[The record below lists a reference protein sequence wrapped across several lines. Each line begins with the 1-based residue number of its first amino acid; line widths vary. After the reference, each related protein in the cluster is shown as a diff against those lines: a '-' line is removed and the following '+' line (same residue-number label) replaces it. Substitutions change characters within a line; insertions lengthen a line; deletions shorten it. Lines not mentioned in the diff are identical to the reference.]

1 MSNLEFEL
9 LDAATRIVKK
19 DIDAMLR
26 TLDRMQVDHQRF
38 LRRMNGLRRAKKPR
52 LSKSV

>member
-1 MSNLEFEL
+1 MTSLELQL

-26 TLDRMQVDHQRF
+26 TLDRMQMDHQRF
-38 LRRMNGLRRAKKPR
+38 LRRMNGLRFRKNPR
-52 LSKSV
+52 LSK

>member
-1 MSNLEFEL
+1 MTSLELQL

-26 TLDRMQVDHQRF
+26 MLDRMQMDHQRF
-38 LRRMNGLRRAKKPR
+38 LRRMKGLRPPKNPR
-52 LSKSV
+52 LSK